1 MIGST
6 ISKPGLQSKVRP
18 VKTQDSGL
26 MGVLQEVR
34 DAWRWRELW
43 LTLGWRD
50 VLSRQDRSSL
60 GPFWISIGMLFVGVC
75 MGTLYSGIMQV
86 PAAEYIPYLVAGY
99 TVWSFISSFV
109 NEGKDVFVSNAS
121 AIREIAVPNTVYI
134 FRLLWR
140 SIVIFGFNA
149 LVYVAVLAFFGIWP
163 FPALLLLVPAMV
175 LALLNGI
182 GVGMLLGLIN
192 ARYRDLGQM
201 IPNAMRLVFFVT
213 PILWHAE
220 TVTGMRS
227 LFVYLNPLYY
237 FLELM
242 RAPLL
247 GQFPERGVWMI
258 ALALTAVGW
267 GITLPVYARWRRRI
281 TFWL

>member
-1 MIGST
+1 
-6 ISKPGLQSKVRP
+6 
-18 VKTQDSGL
+18 

-34 DAWRWRELW
+34 DALRWHELW

-75 MGTLYSGIMQV
+75 MGTLYSAIMQV

-140 SIVIFGFNA
+140 SILIFGFNA

-163 FPALLLLVPAMV
+163 FPALFLLIPAMV
-175 LALLNGI
+175 LALLNGVW
-182 GVGMLLGLIN
+182 VGMLLGLVN

-220 TVTGMRS
+220 TVTGPRS
-227 LFVYLNPLYY
+227 LFVHLNPLYY

-242 RAPLL
+242 RAPML
-247 GQFPERGVWMI
+247 GQSPEQGVWII
-258 ALALTAVGW
+258 ALALTVVGW
-267 GITLPVYARWRRRI
+267 GITLPIYARWRRRL